1 VASNGLKAPVQ
12 QRSRASLERLL
23 RAGARLLAEEGYD
36 GFKIPELSRRA
47 RVSTGLI
54 YGRFENKDALVQ
66 AIHERV
72 LMRIAEEHPLVDRAR
87 PPDDAGL
94 AAAIDRVIAETR
106 AIFDQELRLLSI
118 FFARGSVDPVI
129 REQGA
134 AWIERLRH
142 SIVSA
147 LLAHRDEIRHPD
159 PERAAQMC
167 CQIII
172 ANLMRRVTVGDQS
185 EGLRGSLTGDD
196 LATELSLVCRL
207 YLASA
212 AAP

>member
-23 RAGARLLAEEGYD
+23 RAGAKLLAEEGYD
-36 GFKIPELSRRA
+36 GFKIPELSKRA

-72 LMRIAEEHPLVDRAR
+72 LTRIAEEHRLLAR
-87 PPDDAGL
+87 DAPPDDADL
-94 AAAIDRVIAETR
+94 AAAIDRTIAEAR
-106 AIFDQELRLLSI
+106 AIFDQELRLLAI

-134 AWIERLRH
+134 AWIECLRLR
-142 SIVSA
+142 IVSA
-147 LLAHRDEIRHPD
+147 LLAHREEIRHPD
-159 PERAAQMC
+159 PERAAQMS
-167 CQIII
+167 CQIIV
-172 ANLMRRVTVGDQS
+172 ANLMRRVTVGDMS
-185 EGLRGSLTGDD
+185 EGLRGSLTGDE

-207 YLASA
+207 YLGTTPAS
-212 AAP
+212 